1 MASYKHFYSLL
12 FASAAAFSLC
22 TSCVDDAYDLSD
34 MDTTVG
40 LNVNELTIPL
50 NVESITLDKILDIE
64 DDSRIQKQVV
74 NGKEIYAFKES
85 NTFKSDH
92 VKIPVLKVTPEYNIA
107 PIEETLKIQI
117 PSSYANEASARNAKP
132 VCVFPVETDSET
144 SFSESGDVDP
154 AIVSIK
160 SLSVEGTASHDYEMH
175 INVGDPNIKKYVSKV
190 YFNNFKLLLPKGM
203 KGKFTLDV
211 NHTEK
216 DVTDKY
222 TPKTGVL
229 DLSKETFGVTD
240 FDMHIYADMDAID
253 FEDAGSEVI
262 KNGKFTYS
270 GKVKVKSG
278 EIAIYAEDINIG
290 AGVQDIPKT
299 LSYVCTPKIYG
310 VNVTS
315 FTGEVQYDLD
325 NLKIAPVAIND
336 LPDILSQDGTDIK
349 LANPQVYLSI
359 NNPLNSQ
366 YGIWA
371 EASLN
376 LKATKNGV
384 EVKGAWSDKINI
396 DEARNVFCLAADTEK
411 AADELLEEY
420 ADAEIVKFEGLG
432 DILSGNGVPDKI
444 YVEVLNP
451 ELPVQ
456 EVENLALG
464 QNLAPVEGS
473 FMFFAPLALDETSK
487 VIYSETLDGW
497 YDETLEKLEI
507 RKAAVSANITSE
519 VPANITLAIKP
530 INVKGE
536 EISDVE
542 CEPVTIA
549 ASSEPQPI
557 KINLVG
563 KIRDLDGIIINA
575 TLSGNGEAM
584 SPTDNIT
591 MDNFKVTVSGKYIDE
606 F

>member
-1 MASYKHFYSLL
+1 MVNYKHFYSLL
-12 FASAAAFSLC
+12 FAAAATVS
-22 TSCVDDAYDLSD
+22 TSCVDDNYELADI
-34 MDTTVG
+34 DTTVG
-40 LNVNELTIPL
+40 LNLNELTIPL
-50 NVESITLDKILDIE
+50 NVESITLDKLLDIE

-74 NGKEIYAFKES
+74 NGKEIYAFKEN
-85 NTFKSDH
+85 NTFKSDN
-92 VKIPVLKVTPEYNIA
+92 VKIPVLKVTPQYIA
-107 PIEETLKIQI
+107 PIENTLDIQI
-117 PSSYANEASARNAKP
+117 PSSYANEASARSAKP
-132 VCVFPVETDSET
+132 VCVFPVKTDSET
-144 SFSESGDVDP
+144 SFSESGDADP

-175 INVGDPNIKKYVSKV
+175 INVSDPNIKKYVSKV
-190 YFNNFKLLLPKGM
+190 YFDKFKLLLPMGM

-222 TPKTGVL
+222 NPKTGVL
-229 DLSKETFGVTD
+229 DLSEETLGVTD

-253 FEDAGSEVI
+253 FEDAGSEVTF

-270 GKVKVKSG
+270 GTVKVLSG

-290 AGVQDIPKT
+290 AGLQDIPKT

-325 NLKIAPVAIND
+325 NLKIDPVAIND

-371 EASLN
+371 QASLS

-384 EVKGAWSDKINI
+384 EVNDAWSDNINI
-396 DEARNVFCLAADTEK
+396 DGARNVFCLAADTEK

-444 YVEVLNP
+444 YVDVLNP
-451 ELPVQ
+451 RLPVQ

-497 YDETLEKLEI
+497 FDETLEKLEI
-507 RKAAVSANITSE
+507 RKAAVSADITSE
-519 VPANITLAIKP
+519 VPANITLTIKP

-557 KINLVG
+557 KISLNG
-563 KIRDLDGIIINA
+563 KIRDLDGVIINA

-584 SPTDNIT
+584 SPADNIT
-591 MDNFKVTVSGKYIDE
+591 MDNFKVTVSGEYIDE
-606 F
+606 L

>member
-1 MASYKHFYSLL
+1 MVNYKHFYSLL
-12 FASAAAFSLC
+12 FAAAATVS
-22 TSCVDDAYDLSD
+22 TSCVDDNYELADV
-34 MDTTVG
+34 DTTVG
-40 LNVNELTIPL
+40 LNLNELTIPL
-50 NVESITLDKILDIE
+50 NVESITLDKLLDIE

-74 NGKEIYAFKES
+74 NGKEIYAFKEN
-85 NTFKSDH
+85 NTFKSDN
-92 VKIPVLKVTPEYNIA
+92 VKIPVLKVTPQYIA
-107 PIEETLKIQI
+107 PIENTLDIQI
-117 PSSYANEASARNAKP
+117 PSSYANEASARSAKP
-132 VCVFPVETDSET
+132 VCVFPVKTDSET
-144 SFSESGDVDP
+144 SFSESGDADP

-190 YFNNFKLLLPKGM
+190 YFDKFKLLLPMGM

-222 TPKTGVL
+222 NPKTGVL
-229 DLSKETFGVTD
+229 DLSKETLGVTD

-253 FEDAGSEVI
+253 FEDAGSEVTF
-262 KNGKFTYS
+262 KDGKFTYS
-270 GKVKVKSG
+270 GTVKVLSG

-290 AGVQDIPKT
+290 AGLQDIPKT

-325 NLKIAPVAIND
+325 NLKIDPVAIND

-359 NNPLNSQ
+359 NNPLKSQ

-371 EASLN
+371 QASLS

-384 EVKGAWSDKINI
+384 EVNGAWSDNINI
-396 DEARNVFCLAADTEK
+396 DGARNVFCLAADTEK

-444 YVEVLNP
+444 YVDVLNP
-451 ELPVQ
+451 RLPVQ

-497 YDETLEKLEI
+497 FDETLEKLEI
-507 RKAAVSANITSE
+507 RKAAVSADITSE
-519 VPANITLAIKP
+519 VPANITLTIKP

-557 KINLVG
+557 KISLVG

-584 SPTDNIT
+584 SPADNIT
-591 MDNFKVTVSGKYIDE
+591 MDNFKVTVSGEYIDE
-606 F
+606 L

>member
-1 MASYKHFYSLL
+1 MVNYKHFYSLL
-12 FASAAAFSLC
+12 FAAAATVS
-22 TSCVDDAYDLSD
+22 TSCVDDNYELADI
-34 MDTTVG
+34 DTTVG
-40 LNVNELTIPL
+40 LNLNELTIPL
-50 NVESITLDKILDIE
+50 NVESITLDKLLDIE

-74 NGKEIYAFKES
+74 NGKEIYAFKEN
-85 NTFKSDH
+85 NTFKSDN
-92 VKIPVLKVTPEYNIA
+92 VKIPVLKVTPQYIA
-107 PIEETLKIQI
+107 PIENTLDIQI
-117 PSSYANEASARNAKP
+117 PSSYANEASARSAKP
-132 VCVFPVETDSET
+132 VCVFPVKTDSET
-144 SFSESGDVDP
+144 SFSESGDADP

-175 INVGDPNIKKYVSKV
+175 INVGDPNIKKLVSKV
-190 YFNNFKLLLPKGM
+190 YFDNFKLLLPMGM

-222 TPKTGVL
+222 NPKTGVL
-229 DLSKETFGVTD
+229 DLSKETLGVTD

-253 FEDAGSEVI
+253 FEDAGSEVTF

-270 GKVKVKSG
+270 GTVKVLSG
-278 EIAIYAEDINIG
+278 EIAIYSEDINTG
-290 AGVQDIPKT
+290 AGLQDIPKT

-325 NLKIAPVAIND
+325 NLKIDPVAIND

-371 EASLN
+371 QASLS

-384 EVKGAWSDKINI
+384 EVNGAWSDNINI
-396 DEARNVFCLAADTEK
+396 DGARNVFCLAADTEK

-444 YVEVLNP
+444 YVDVLNP
-451 ELPVQ
+451 RLPVQ

-497 YDETLEKLEI
+497 FDETLEKLEI

-519 VPANITLAIKP
+519 VPANITLTIKP

-557 KINLVG
+557 KISLVG

-584 SPTDNIT
+584 SPADNIT
-591 MDNFKVTVSGKYIDE
+591 MDNFKVTVSGEYIDE
-606 F
+606 L

>member
-50 NVESITLDKILDIE
+50 NVESITLDKLLDIE

-85 NTFKSDH
+85 NTFKSDN
-92 VKIPVLKVTPEYNIA
+92 VKIPVLKVTPQYIA
-107 PIEETLKIQI
+107 PIENTLDIQI

-132 VCVFPVETDSET
+132 VCVFPVKTDSET
-144 SFSESGDVDP
+144 SFSESGDADP

-190 YFNNFKLLLPKGM
+190 YFDNFKLLLPMGM

-222 TPKTGVL
+222 NPKTGVL
-229 DLSKETFGVTD
+229 DLSKETLGVTD

-253 FEDAGSEVI
+253 FEDAGSEATF

-270 GKVKVKSG
+270 GTVKVLSG

-290 AGVQDIPKT
+290 AGLQDIPKK

-325 NLKIAPVAIND
+325 NLKIDPVAIND

-371 EASLN
+371 QASLS

-384 EVKGAWSDKINI
+384 EVNGAWSDNINI
-396 DEARNVFCLAADTEK
+396 DGARNVFCLAADTEK

-451 ELPVQ
+451 SLPVQ

-497 YDETLEKLEI
+497 FDETLEKLEI

>member
-1 MASYKHFYSLL
+1 MVNYKHFYSLL
-12 FASAAAFSLC
+12 FAAAATVS
-22 TSCVDDAYDLSD
+22 TSCVDDNYELADI
-34 MDTTVG
+34 DTTVG
-40 LNVNELTIPL
+40 LNLNELTIPL
-50 NVESITLDKILDIE
+50 NVESITLDKLLDIE

-74 NGKEIYAFKES
+74 NGKEIYAFKEN
-85 NTFKSDH
+85 NTFKSDN
-92 VKIPVLKVTPEYNIA
+92 VKIPVLKVTPQYIA
-107 PIEETLKIQI
+107 PIENTLDIQI
-117 PSSYANEASARNAKP
+117 PSSYANEASARSAKP
-132 VCVFPVETDSET
+132 VCVFPVKTDSET
-144 SFSESGDVDP
+144 SFSESGDADP

-190 YFNNFKLLLPKGM
+190 YFDNFKLLLPMGM
-203 KGKFTLDV
+203 KGKFALDM

-222 TPKTGVL
+222 NPKTGVL
-229 DLSKETFGVTD
+229 DLSKETLGVTD

-253 FEDAGSEVI
+253 FEDAGSEVTF
-262 KNGKFTYS
+262 KDGKFTYS
-270 GKVKVKSG
+270 GTVKVLSG
-278 EIAIYAEDINIG
+278 EIAIYAEDINTG
-290 AGVQDIPKT
+290 AGLQDIPKT

-325 NLKIAPVAIND
+325 NLKIDPVAIND

-371 EASLN
+371 QASLS

-384 EVKGAWSDKINI
+384 EVNDAWSDNINI
-396 DEARNVFCLAADTEK
+396 DGARNVFCLAADTEK

-444 YVEVLNP
+444 YVDVLNP
-451 ELPVQ
+451 RLPVQ

-473 FMFFAPLALDETSK
+473 FMFFAPLALDEKSK

-519 VPANITLAIKP
+519 VPANITLTIKP

-557 KINLVG
+557 KISLNG

-584 SPTDNIT
+584 SPADNIT
-591 MDNFKVTVSGKYIDE
+591 MDNFKVTVSGEYIDE
-606 F
+606 L

>member
-1 MASYKHFYSLL
+1 MVNYKHFYSLL
-12 FASAAAFSLC
+12 FAAAATVS
-22 TSCVDDAYDLSD
+22 TSCVDDNYELADI
-34 MDTTVG
+34 DTTVG
-40 LNVNELTIPL
+40 LNLNELTIPL
-50 NVESITLDKILDIE
+50 NVESITLDKLLDIE

-74 NGKEIYAFKES
+74 NGKEIYAFKEN
-85 NTFKSDH
+85 NTFKSDN
-92 VKIPVLKVTPEYNIA
+92 VKIPVLKVTPQYIA
-107 PIEETLKIQI
+107 PIENTLDIQI
-117 PSSYANEASARNAKP
+117 PSSYANEASARSAKP
-132 VCVFPVETDSET
+132 VCVFPVKTDSET
-144 SFSESGDVDP
+144 SFSESGDADP

-175 INVGDPNIKKYVSKV
+175 INVGDPKIKRYVSKV
-190 YFNNFKLLLPKGM
+190 YFDNFKLLLPMGM

-222 TPKTGVL
+222 NPKTGVL
-229 DLSKETFGVTD
+229 DLSKETLGVTD

-253 FEDAGSEVI
+253 FEDAGSEVTF

-270 GKVKVKSG
+270 GTVKVLSG
-278 EIAIYAEDINIG
+278 EIAIYAEDINTG
-290 AGVQDIPKT
+290 AGLQDIPKT

-325 NLKIAPVAIND
+325 NLKIDPVAIND

-371 EASLN
+371 QASLS

-384 EVKGAWSDKINI
+384 EGNGAWSDNINI
-396 DEARNVFCLAADTEK
+396 DGARNVFCLAADTEK

-444 YVEVLNP
+444 YVDVLNP
-451 ELPVQ
+451 RLPVQ

-497 YDETLEKLEI
+497 FDETLEKLEI
-507 RKAAVSANITSE
+507 RKAAVSADITSE
-519 VPANITLAIKP
+519 VPANITLTIKP

-557 KINLVG
+557 KISLKG
-563 KIRDLDGIIINA
+563 KIRDLDGVIINA

-584 SPTDNIT
+584 SPADNIT
-591 MDNFKVTVSGKYIDE
+591 MDNFKVTVSGEYIDE
-606 F
+606 L

>member
-1 MASYKHFYSLL
+1 MVNYKHFYSLL
-12 FASAAAFSLC
+12 FAAAATVS
-22 TSCVDDAYDLSD
+22 TSCVDDNYELADI
-34 MDTTVG
+34 DTTVG
-40 LNVNELTIPL
+40 LNLNELTIPL
-50 NVESITLDKILDIE
+50 NVESITLDKLLDIE

-74 NGKEIYAFKES
+74 NGKEIYAFKEN
-85 NTFKSDH
+85 NTFKSDN
-92 VKIPVLKVTPEYNIA
+92 VKIPVLKVTPQYIA
-107 PIEETLKIQI
+107 PIENTLDIQI
-117 PSSYANEASARNAKP
+117 PSSYANEASARSAKP
-132 VCVFPVETDSET
+132 VCVFPVKTDSET
-144 SFSESGDVDP
+144 SFSESGDADP

-175 INVGDPNIKKYVSKV
+175 INVGDPKIKKYVSKV
-190 YFNNFKLLLPKGM
+190 YFDNFKLLLPMGM

-222 TPKTGVL
+222 NPKTGVL
-229 DLSKETFGVTD
+229 DLSEETLGVTD

-253 FEDAGSEVI
+253 FEDAGSEVTF

-270 GKVKVKSG
+270 GTVKVLSG
-278 EIAIYAEDINIG
+278 EIAIYAEDINTG
-290 AGVQDIPKT
+290 AGLQDIPKT

-325 NLKIAPVAIND
+325 NLNIDPVAIND

-371 EASLN
+371 QASLS

-384 EVKGAWSDKINI
+384 EVNDAWSDNINI
-396 DEARNVFCLAADTEK
+396 DGARNVFCLAADTEK

-444 YVEVLNP
+444 YVDVLNP
-451 ELPVQ
+451 RLPVQ

-519 VPANITLAIKP
+519 VPANITLTIKP

-557 KINLVG
+557 KISLVG

-584 SPTDNIT
+584 SPADNIT
-591 MDNFKVTVSGKYIDE
+591 MDNFKVTVSGEYIDE
-606 F
+606 L